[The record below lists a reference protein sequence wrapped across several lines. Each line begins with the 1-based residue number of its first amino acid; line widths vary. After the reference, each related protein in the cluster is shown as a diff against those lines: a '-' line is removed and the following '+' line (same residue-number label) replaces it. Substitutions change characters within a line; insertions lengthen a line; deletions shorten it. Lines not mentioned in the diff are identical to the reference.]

1 MFECSKE
8 RMEDKITTFAQY
20 GATGNG
26 GITRYALSPEA
37 NQAREEFVKRMEAI
51 GAEIE
56 MDDLANMYATLPG
69 TDQKAK
75 RIVMGSHVDS
85 VKNGGNYDGILGVM
99 TAMEVLETVAA
110 NDIPHKHPL
119 TAMIWTNEEGSLYPP
134 AMMVSGIICDKF
146 DEEKM
151 MKSKSV
157 IDGETTFGQ
166 ALKASKFTG
175 PKENRLSPDK
185 YAAMFET
192 HVEQGPILENAKNE
206 VGVVTCVAGMVN
218 YRLRTFGQSD
228 HAGTIPMKYRQD
240 ALFAASKLILHLHN
254 ELDKLDPTLVY
265 TTGEIECHPNVHTVI
280 PDLIDFC
287 MDSRHVDPEV
297 IKQVV
302 EVIKDIPEEIEG
314 CKTEYELAWER
325 DTVYFDKELVELVK
339 DSADELGYS
348 NQYINSGAG
357 HDAQFV
363 SEMMPTTMIFT
374 PSKDGHSHCEE
385 EFTTVEECTKAASVM
400 LNAVLKTDEKYA

>member
-8 RMEDKITTFAQY
+8 RMEDKITTFAQF

-26 GITRYALSPEA
+26 GITRYTLSPAA

-69 TDQKAK
+69 TDPNAK

-157 IDGETTFGQ
+157 IDGETTFGD

-280 PDLIDFC
+280 PDLIDFSI
-287 MDSRHVDPEV
+287 DSRHVDPEV

-314 CKTEYELAWER
+314 CKTEYELAWKR
-325 DTVYFDKELVELVK
+325 DTVYFDKELVEFVK

-363 SEMMPTTMIFT
+363 SEMMPTTMIFA

-400 LNAVLKTDEKYA
+400 LNAVLKTDEKYS

>member
-1 MFECSKE
+1 
-8 RMEDKITTFAQY
+8 
-20 GATGNG
+20 
-26 GITRYALSPEA
+26 
-37 NQAREEFVKRMEAI
+37 
-51 GAEIE
+51 
-56 MDDLANMYATLPG
+56 
-69 TDQKAK
+69 
-75 RIVMGSHVDS
+75 
-85 VKNGGNYDGILGVM
+85 
-99 TAMEVLETVAA
+99 
-110 NDIPHKHPL
+110 
-119 TAMIWTNEEGSLYPP
+119 
-134 AMMVSGIICDKF
+134 
-146 DEEKM
+146 
-151 MKSKSV
+151 
-157 IDGETTFGQ
+157 
-166 ALKASKFTG
+166 
-175 PKENRLSPDK
+175 
-185 YAAMFET
+185 
-192 HVEQGPILENAKNE
+192 
-206 VGVVTCVAGMVN
+206 
-218 YRLRTFGQSD
+218 
-228 HAGTIPMKYRQD
+228 MKYRQD